1 MYCATKSISGNQCTV
16 FCAIQKE
23 KGWEF
28 NCQRARVEEKD
39 EKGDLQLDN
48 SDVPYTREI
57 YDALCMRY
65 EEPHGNNR
73 WDSPL
78 FVVFPGDEL
87 DMEGIYGALYES
99 KPLPPNKS
107 TENVSC
113 VERVVIY
120 Y

>member
-1 MYCATKSISGNQCTV
+1 M
-16 FCAIQKE
+16 
-23 KGWEF
+23 
-28 NCQRARVEEKD
+28 
-39 EKGDLQLDN
+39 DN

-113 VERVVIY
+113 EEGVVIY